1 MSRSSLALTVA
12 CGGTFLGFLDATV
25 TNLALPEIA
34 GDFGVGVTALSWV
47 VTAYAIPFAALLA
60 PAGALADAVG
70 RARLLITGLAL
81 FTLASALVAVAPAYG
96 MVLGG
101 RALQGV
107 GAALLI
113 PAGLGLVLAE
123 VPLER
128 RMAAIGLWSATGAA
142 AAAGGPALGGVLV
155 EWLGWRALFCVN
167 LPIGLYLI
175 LRARLLLAG
184 ERGGGLAPDLLGS
197 VVLAL
202 AVAGGVYAVSEG
214 PDRGWTDGLVLSG
227 FAVALVAGVVA
238 LTRAYRHPRPA
249 LEVGLWRR
257 RPYAVAT
264 GVSVLYGA
272 GLFSTMLL
280 GVLFLVRVWG
290 YSELRAGL
298 AVTPVAIVTGVTAI
312 GVGRL
317 PSRPS
322 PRLLVAGGF
331 ALLVAAD
338 VVLALAI
345 STTPHFVALW
355 LPTGVVAGIGTG
367 LATVGV
373 SSAAALSVAPQH
385 FAAATGLVMAAR
397 QIGGA
402 LGVAALAAIL
412 AGMHSTDPTRAYA
425 AVYLVAGA
433 VSLAAVV
440 ASAGL
445 RLTPVAVPAARP
457 VLSEELS

>member
-34 GDFGVGVTALSWV
+34 RDFGVGVTALSWV

-96 MVLGG
+96 IVLSG
-101 RALQGV
+101 RALQGI

-155 EWLGWRALFCVN
+155 EWLGWRALFCVT

-280 GVLFLVRVWG
+280 GVLFLVRAWG

-322 PRLLVAGGF
+322 PRLLVASGF

-338 VVLALAI
+338 AVLAI

-412 AGMHSTDPTRAYA
+412 AGVHSTDPTRAYA
-425 AVYLVAGA
+425 AVYLAAGA

-445 RLTPVAVPAARP
+445 RLIPVAAPAARP